1 VTWRCARRYLNDP
14 YCVASNSFEPKW
26 SRSAITTLAE
36 PARRLRRARSTT
48 VAFAADRRRIVA
60 VVALMVPVIV
70 VVIMGWQH
78 RWTSD
83 DGFINFRYVDQIRHG
98 NGPVFNAG
106 ERVEAFTSP
115 LWLAALFGL
124 DLVLP
129 LRLEWIAV
137 VSGLALT
144 ATGVAFAGVG
154 ASRLW
159 SHVARGGVKLPAG
172 LLVFVAVPP
181 VWDFATS
188 GLDNSLGVAWL
199 GVSWWAL
206 CRRAFPQGTRQEART
221 TTPWAT
227 CMLIGLGPLVR
238 PDLAIMS
245 AAFLIVILVSEA
257 SWRARIRVA
266 AWALVLPLVYEVFRM
281 AYYAAIVPN
290 TALAKEAG
298 AGKWA
303 RGWDYLVDMVQPYRL
318 WIPLLLLV
326 PLGFIPLLRSVR
338 ARRSG
343 LSAVLIAAPLA
354 ASFVHAAYIVRV
366 GGDFMHARMLLPSL
380 FCLLLPVAVVAVR
393 GWRWAPAVLLV
404 PWILISALVLRL
416 GPEATHGVGLGD
428 ERGKYVAASGEPNPV
443 TLDDYYR
450 PSPLFLARAGRS
462 ARMLAERGERG
473 FLVDG
478 YNPSGPR
485 LALSGQVTQTP
496 IVAVVSALGMYSY
509 AAGPKVFA
517 ADLLGITSTIG
528 SRFRVLPAPAGSPNA
543 TAGHDKPHRESWEVA
558 RFTPPDP
565 SDPLDVR
572 DARRSLGCGT
582 VHELLDAVT
591 GRFGPGRAW
600 RNFRD
605 SLTFTRLRVPEDPER
620 AVRELCR

>member
-1 VTWRCARRYLNDP
+1 L
-14 YCVASNSFEPKW
+14 
-26 SRSAITTLAE
+26 
-36 PARRLRRARSTT
+36 LRVRPTT
-48 VAFAADRRRIVA
+48 VALATDRRRLVTL
-60 VVALMVPVIV
+60 VALVVPVIF

-83 DGFINFRYVDQIRHG
+83 DGFINFRYVDQIQHG

-115 LWLAALFGL
+115 LWLAVLLVL

-129 LRLEWIAV
+129 VRLEWIAV
-137 VSGLALT
+137 VTGLALT
-144 ATGVAFAGVG
+144 ATGFAFAGAG
-154 ASRLW
+154 AYRLW
-159 SHVARGGVKLPAG
+159 NHVARRGVALPAG

-188 GLDNSLGVAWL
+188 GLDTALGLAWL

-206 CRRAFPQGTRQEART
+206 CRRVFPEGTRQERRT

-245 AAFLIVILVSEA
+245 AAFLIVVMVSEV
-257 SWRARIRVA
+257 SWRARVRVA
-266 AWALVLPLVYEVFRM
+266 AWALVLPLAYQVFRM

-298 AGKWA
+298 ASEWS
-303 RGWDYLVDMVQPYRL
+303 RGWDYLVDMVRPYRL

-326 PLGFIPLLRSVR
+326 PLGLIPLLRSVR
-338 ARRSG
+338 ARASR
-343 LSAVLIAAPLA
+343 LPAVLIAAPLA
-354 ASFVHAAYIVRV
+354 AGVLHAAYVVRV

-393 GWRWAPAVLLV
+393 GWRWAPAVLLI
-404 PWILISALVLRL
+404 PWILISAVALRL
-416 GPEATHGVGLGD
+416 GPEATQGVGLGD

-450 PSPLFLARAGRS
+450 ASPLFFLARAGRD

-473 FLVDG
+473 FLIDG

-485 LALSGQVTQTP
+485 LALNGQVTQTP

-517 ADLLGITSTIG
+517 ADLLGITSAIG
-528 SRFRVLPAPAGSPNA
+528 SRFRVPPAPAGSPNA

-572 DARRSLGCGT
+572 DARRTLGCGT

-605 SLTFTRLRVPEDPER
+605 SLTFTRLRVPEDPET

>member
-1 VTWRCARRYLNDP
+1 MTSLVVRWQSLGLPAGLVQAVRSRR
-14 YCVASNSFEPKW
+14 
-26 SRSAITTLAE
+26 AIKTLPE
-36 PARRLRRARSTT
+36 PARSLRRVRSATVSLAT
-48 VAFAADRRRIVA
+48 DQRRVAFVF
-60 VVALMVPVIV
+60 ALMVPVIF

-115 LWLAALFGL
+115 LWLALLFVL

-144 ATGVAFAGVG
+144 ATGLAFAGAG

-159 SHVARGGVKLPAG
+159 SRVARGGVMLPAG

-206 CRRAFPQGTRQEART
+206 CRRVFPQGTRQERRA

-238 PDLAIMS
+238 PDLGIMS
-245 AAFLIVILVSEA
+245 AAFLIVVMVSEG
-257 SWRARIRVA
+257 SWRARVRVA
-266 AWALVLPLVYEVFRM
+266 VWALFLPLAYEVFRM

-298 AGKWA
+298 ASEWG
-303 RGWDYLVDMVQPYRL
+303 RGWDYLVDTVGPYRL

-326 PLGFIPLLRSVR
+326 PLGLIPLLRLVR
-338 ARRSG
+338 ARESR
-343 LSAVLIAAPLA
+343 LPAVLVAAPVA
-354 ASFVHAAYIVRV
+354 AGFVHAAYVVRV

-393 GWRWAPAVLLV
+393 GWRWVPAVLLV
-404 PWILISALVLRL
+404 PWILIAALVLRL
-416 GPEATHGVGLGD
+416 GPEATQGVGLGD

-450 PSPLFLARAGRS
+450 ASPLFFLARTGRD
-462 ARMLAERGERG
+462 ARKLAERGERG
-473 FLVDG
+473 LLVDG

-485 LALSGQVTQTP
+485 LTLSDRVTQTP

-517 ADLLGITSTIG
+517 ADLLGITSPIG
-528 SRFRVLPAPAGSPNA
+528 SRVRVPPAPAGSPNA
-543 TAGHDKPHRESWEVA
+543 TAGHDKPHRPAWEVA

-565 SDPLDVR
+565 SDPPDVR
-572 DARRSLGCGT
+572 NARRTLGCGT
-582 VHELLDAVT
+582 VHELLDAVA

-600 RNFRD
+600 RNFTD
-605 SLTFTRLRVPEDPER
+605 SVTLTRLRFPEAPEQ
-620 AVRELCR
+620 AVREICR